1 MWLGQKVEHYQ
12 LLDSTQTLA
21 MKRVE
26 ALSDQGLVIIA
37 DQQTAGRGSHL
48 RSWYSN
54 NDQGIWLSF
63 ILRPDLT
70 SLQASQLTL
79 LTAVVLRDVI
89 TRITNLKPAIK
100 WPNDLLIGEKKVA
113 GILTEAKSTYKKIDY
128 AVVGIGLNVNQTKT
142 QLNDQI
148 KQTATSLKIESN
160 RSYSK
165 KLIIQELLNQF
176 ETDYEHYMTDGFN
189 QIKERWLQSAFRLN
203 SRIVYSVNGQTKE
216 GIFIDIDDDAQLIVK
231 DERNKIDKLASAE
244 IEWF

>member
-48 RSWYSN
+48 RSWYSD

-100 WPNDLLIGEKKVA
+100 WPNDILIGEKKVA
-113 GILTEAKSTYKKIDY
+113 GILTEAKSRYKKIYY
-128 AVVGIGLNVNQTKT
+128 AQVGI
-142 QLNDQI
+142 D
-148 KQTATSLKIESN
+148 
-160 RSYSK
+160 
-165 KLIIQELLNQF
+165 
-176 ETDYEHYMTDGFN
+176 
-189 QIKERWLQSAFRLN
+189 
-203 SRIVYSVNGQTKE
+203 
-216 GIFIDIDDDAQLIVK
+216 
-231 DERNKIDKLASAE
+231 
-244 IEWF
+244 